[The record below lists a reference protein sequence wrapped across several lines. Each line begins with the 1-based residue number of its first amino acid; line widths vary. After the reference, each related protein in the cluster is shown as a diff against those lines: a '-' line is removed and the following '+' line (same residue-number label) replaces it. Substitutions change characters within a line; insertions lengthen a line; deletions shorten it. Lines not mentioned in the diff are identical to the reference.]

1 MLRNLQD
8 EPRLATFHVQ
18 GIQDLR
24 ETLVKLRVNVNVM
37 DGTPVLRRAR
47 IKYEY
52 VFKIPKNGSFDS
64 GGIRTHASEETG
76 A

>member
-37 DGTPVLRRAR
+37 ELRCLEEHKSNMKMCLLVYR
-47 IKYEY
+47 
-52 VFKIPKNGSFDS
+52 
-64 GGIRTHASEETG
+64 GITLKLGMAKSKMGER
-76 A
+76 